1 MEDKESFSEED
12 IVIIVH
18 KDGDTTFIFS
28 EDHEASVEQMKLFT
42 RIYLCVD
49 PSFMMLIF
57 LYFESVLTMLDIK
70 TKAFFQKFFNPE
82 D

>member
-1 MEDKESFSEED
+1 MEDENISKED
-12 IVIIVH
+12 IIIVVH

-28 EDHEASVEQMKLFT
+28 EDNEASVEQMKLFT

-57 LYFESVLTMLDIK
+57 LYIESILTMVDIK
-70 TKAFFQKFFNPE
+70 VRESLSKFFKDE

>member
-1 MEDKESFSEED
+1 MEDQDFNKED
-12 IVIIVH
+12 IIIVVH

-28 EDHEASVEQMKLFT
+28 EDNEASVEQMKLFT

-57 LYFESVLTMLDIK
+57 LYFESILTMVDIK
-70 TKAFFQKFFNPE
+70 VRESLSKFFKDE

>member
-1 MEDKESFSEED
+1 MEDQDFNKED
-12 IVIIVH
+12 IIIVVH

-28 EDHEASVEQMKLFT
+28 EDNEASVQQMKLFT

-57 LYFESVLTMLDIK
+57 LYFESILTMVDIK
-70 TKAFFQKFFNPE
+70 VRESLSKFFKDE

>member
-1 MEDKESFSEED
+1 MEEKKTFDEED

-28 EDHEASVEQMKLFT
+28 EDNKASVEQMKLFT

-49 PSFMMLIF
+49 PSIMMLLF
-57 LYFESVLTMLDIK
+57 LYLESMLTMLDIK
-70 TKAFFQKFFNPE
+70 IRNFFEKFFNPE